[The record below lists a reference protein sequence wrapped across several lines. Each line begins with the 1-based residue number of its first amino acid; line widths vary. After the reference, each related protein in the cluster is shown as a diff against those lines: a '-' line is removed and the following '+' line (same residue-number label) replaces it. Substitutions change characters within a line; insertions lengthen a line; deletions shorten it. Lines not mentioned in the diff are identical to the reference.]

1 MKREEYLPRIIDKT
15 IEKYLKIFG
24 AICVE
29 GPKWCGK
36 TWTSEYHSNSWYFVG
51 NPENNFQNR
60 RLAEIAAE
68 HILDGE
74 PPRLIDEWQE
84 VPSIWDAV
92 RYRVDQSSA
101 NGVFILTGSSTPQ
114 NKGVLH
120 SGIGRIAR
128 LHMRPMSLFES
139 GESTGEVSLQKLCRG
154 NIKPVLS
161 QSVSIKKLAE
171 IIVRG
176 GWPRAIGYDAEF
188 AYLVPREY
196 IKAFLEE
203 DIYKNEELKF
213 NPDKVE
219 KLLRSLARNESSLAG
234 IATLEKDIKGFEET
248 GISRETINNY
258 LDGLKR
264 MFLIENQQAYAPK
277 TRSALR
283 VKQQEK
289 RHLADPSLAC
299 ALLDLTP
306 EKLINDLNTFGLMF
320 EALCERDLRTYAESF
335 DAKLY
340 HYRDY
345 DGNEIDAVVELNNG
359 EWCAFEIKLDSG
371 KIDEAAEKLLKIK
384 KKLENNSVAPPKVMG
399 IIVGLGSAA
408 YQREDGIFVVPV
420 TCLRD

>member
-1 MKREEYLPRIIDKT
+1 MKRDEYLPRIIDKT

-24 AICVE
+24 AVCIE

-51 NPENNFQNR
+51 DPENNFQNR
-60 RLAEIAAE
+60 RLAEIAVE
-68 HILDGE
+68 HILEGE
-74 PPRLIDEWQE
+74 TPRLIDEWQE

-92 RYRVDQSSA
+92 RYKVDQSSD
-101 NGVFILTGSSTPQ
+101 NGTFILTGSSTPQ

-120 SGIGRIAR
+120 SGIGRIAK
-128 LHMRPMSLFES
+128 LHMRPMSLYES
-139 GESTGEVSLQKLCRG
+139 GESTGDVSLQELCDG
-154 NIKPVLS
+154 NIEPVMS
-161 QSVSIKKLAE
+161 QAISIKKLAE

-176 GWPRAIGYDAEF
+176 GWPRTVGYASEF
-188 AYLVPREY
+188 SYLVPREY

-203 DIYKNEELKF
+203 DIYINEELKF
-213 NPDKVE
+213 NPHKVE

-234 IATLEKDIKGFEET
+234 IATLEKDIKGFDET
-248 GISRETINNY
+248 GVSRETINSY
-258 LDGLKR
+258 IDGLKR
-264 MFLIENQQAYAPK
+264 MFIIENQKPYAPK

-289 RHLADPSLAC
+289 RHLA
-299 ALLDLTP
+299 
-306 EKLINDLNTFGLMF
+306 

-345 DGNEIDAVVELNNG
+345 DGNEIDAVIELKNG

-371 KIDEAAEKLLKIK
+371 KIDEAAEKLLKIR
-384 KKLENNSVAPPKVMG
+384 KKLENNSVELPKVMG

-408 YQREDGIFVVPV
+408 YKREDGIFVVPIG
-420 TCLRD
+420 CLKD